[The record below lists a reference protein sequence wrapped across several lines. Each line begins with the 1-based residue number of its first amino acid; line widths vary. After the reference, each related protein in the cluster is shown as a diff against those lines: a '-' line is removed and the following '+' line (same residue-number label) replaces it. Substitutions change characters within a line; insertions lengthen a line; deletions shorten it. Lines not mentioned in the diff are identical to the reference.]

1 MSLLKR
7 AHQNR
12 AFAPGQTMTEYSLIL
27 AAIAVVLISLYSSAG
42 AIITTLVS
50 HVGPLL

>member
-1 MSLLKR
+1 MSLLNR
-7 AHQNR
+7 AHR
-12 AFAPGQTMTEYSLIL
+12 KTPFEPGQTMTEYSLIL

-42 AIITTLVS
+42 AIVATLVT